1 MKKNFIILILIITVS
16 INIAGA
22 KLVFTDKKT
31 FTYNKTDEKYMK
43 YIKYEDQAV
52 SYDDAIGITDGTIEF
67 RNLKTFTGYSTKPRL
82 WVYNGWENNSN
93 VKGNDYGNHLIEVY
107 RAFSLGAGGKEKY
120 EKLLY
125 STVLIAEAPIL
136 PKGILSSSYMIQDDY
151 RHYLGKNS
159 IYFGNILN
167 ELAIGGVVSP
177 RFYSEEITKND
188 YLILHSLGNP
198 ISMTERELIVKNS
211 GDTFINIIFP
221 TFETMHFGM
230 FGEEVQ
236 KLMRAEK
243 IRVGQ
248 YACSSTEYSDS
259 VKNITSLITGSMK
272 KGFKTDTSAG
282 IGQPID
288 NIGKKYLRCVLPIGK
303 TDVAIYPLYSRGN
316 TIYDNGQVMRME
328 EGHDEKMDDGTILEN
343 IRIVSGTS
351 YSSPRLAGGVKQL
364 SEYFPG
370 ITYHQLKQFI
380 FTTASRAEDNLDNIL
395 GWGIADIG
403 KAKKGPSAFNA
414 GLIEE
419 QKFFTGMYD
428 KIKGSDG
435 RPFFWAEI
443 PEKSKWEWYNN
454 IQGSMNQKPEGKSCY
469 NMLVDTINPE
479 TGYTYAVAEK
489 NALIENMCVQNYLP
503 SEKNFYRNVK
513 DIETLAGLRKAGKG
527 VLDIYGKLRIDG
539 PVQLLEGEI
548 NIYND
553 VYTYIEAYENTVL
566 ILNSHLLSDMNQ
578 KINIEGIKALG
589 GKIILEG
596 NINIKE
602 VYFENIE
609 KNMIKVNGRVVID
622 KVYVRNE
629 EQIRKLKKILNNDS
643 IEIKNYAIHNIRFED
658 ILINTDKT
666 MGIPREYF
674 MSNFGNRIT
683 GYSANSDIYDKLV
696 KKYGRMDQMP
706 ENIKQ
711 NVSGYS
717 NGIFRLDID
726 SDTDPFNK
734 EDFVNGT
741 GNYVKNAEQ
750 TVKTLNEKYYFIKQD

>member
-1 MKKNFIILILIITVS
+1 
-16 INIAGA
+16 
-22 KLVFTDKKT
+22 
-31 FTYNKTDEKYMK
+31 
-43 YIKYEDQAV
+43 
-52 SYDDAIGITDGTIEF
+52 
-67 RNLKTFTGYSTKPRL
+67 
-82 WVYNGWENNSN
+82 
-93 VKGNDYGNHLIEVY
+93 
-107 RAFSLGAGGKEKY
+107 
-120 EKLLY
+120 
-125 STVLIAEAPIL
+125 
-136 PKGILSSSYMIQDDY
+136 
-151 RHYLGKNS
+151 
-159 IYFGNILN
+159 
-167 ELAIGGVVSP
+167 
-177 RFYSEEITKND
+177 
-188 YLILHSLGNP
+188 
-198 ISMTERELIVKNS
+198 
-211 GDTFINIIFP
+211 
-221 TFETMHFGM
+221 
-230 FGEEVQ
+230 
-236 KLMRAEK
+236 
-243 IRVGQ
+243 
-248 YACSSTEYSDS
+248 
-259 VKNITSLITGSMK
+259 
-272 KGFKTDTSAG
+272 
-282 IGQPID
+282 
-288 NIGKKYLRCVLPIGK
+288 
-303 TDVAIYPLYSRGN
+303 
-316 TIYDNGQVMRME
+316 
-328 EGHDEKMDDGTILEN
+328 
-343 IRIVSGTS
+343 
-351 YSSPRLAGGVKQL
+351 
-364 SEYFPG
+364 
-370 ITYHQLKQFI
+370 
-380 FTTASRAEDNLDNIL
+380 
-395 GWGIADIG
+395 
-403 KAKKGPSAFNA
+403 
-414 GLIEE
+414 
-419 QKFFTGMYD
+419 
-428 KIKGSDG
+428 
-435 RPFFWAEI
+435 
-443 PEKSKWEWYNN
+443 
-454 IQGSMNQKPEGKSCY
+454 MNQKSEGKSCY

-489 NALIENMCVQNYLP
+489 NELIENMCVQNYLP

-513 DIETLAGLRKAGKG
+513 DIETLSGLRKAGKG

-566 ILNSHLLSDMNQ
+566 ILNSHLLSDRNQ

-622 KVYVRNE
+622 KVYVRNK

-643 IEIKNYAIHNIRFED
+643 IEIKNCAIHNIRFED

-666 MGIPREYF
+666 MDIPREYF

-696 KKYGRMDQMP
+696 KKYDRMDQMP